1 MTTVEQLRRV
11 CKLLKTLENE
21 FKISNNNVVVIT
33 VEKSTVDSANVMLQV
48 LGVSVDQ
55 LDIGVYEFS
64 KKSEVELQPTI
75 VQQEDL
81 NDYLERFDKVIQ
93 INYCTVGKLENRL
106 SEKCVVFSTVIND
119 EYYRTQ
125 AIPLNFFNN
134 L

>member
-21 FKISNNNVVVIT
+21 FKIPNNNVVVIT

-64 KKSEVELQPTI
+64 KKLEVESHPTI

-81 NDYLERFDKVIQ
+81 NDYLGRFDKVIH
-93 INYCTVGKLENRL
+93 INYCTVGKLENGL

>member
-1 MTTVEQLRRV
+1 MTPVEQLRRV

-21 FKISNNNVVVIT
+21 FKIPNNNVVVIT

-81 NDYLERFDKVIQ
+81 NDYLGRFDKAIH
-93 INYCTVGKLENRL
+93 ISYCTVGKLENGL
-106 SEKCVVFSTVIND
+106 SEKYVVFSTVIND

-125 AIPLNFFNN
+125 AIPLDFFNN

>member
-1 MTTVEQLRRV
+1 
-11 CKLLKTLENE
+11 
-21 FKISNNNVVVIT
+21 
-33 VEKSTVDSANVMLQV
+33 MLQV